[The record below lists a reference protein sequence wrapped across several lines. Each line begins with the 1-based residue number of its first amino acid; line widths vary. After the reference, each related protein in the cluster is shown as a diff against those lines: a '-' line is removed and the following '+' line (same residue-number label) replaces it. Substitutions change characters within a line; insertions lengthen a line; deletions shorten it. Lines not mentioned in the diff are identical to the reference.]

1 MKIEYLAEGS
11 PDCPLIR
18 LFSYTA
24 TELEQLRHAFQALAT
39 GLLQRVSL
47 ERILPVENPG
57 GILLEFVLSDRDIG
71 IVKRSQQ
78 TFAMELPSEGWI
90 TVAELAESVSE
101 TGSAGHQWLT
111 PAGRIKLLLSP
122 DGSW

>member
-24 TELEQLRHAFQALAT
+24 TEFEQLRRAFQALAT

-47 ERILPVENPG
+47 EQILPVENPG
-57 GILLEFVLSDRDIG
+57 GILLEFVRSTDTG

-78 TFAMELPSEGWI
+78 TFAMELSSEGWI
-90 TVAELAESVSE
+90 TVVELAESVSE
-101 TGSAGHQWLT
+101 PSSAGHQWLT
-111 PAGRIKLLLSP
+111 QAGRIQLLLSP